1 MIHEL
6 TRTLALAAA
15 TGAIAAPAASARL
28 PAPDPVTRSTAGF
41 AARPLTANAPIDL
54 RSPDAR
60 DASTPVTV
68 DLRSPDAALPV
79 GPSTAHPVAVPSSI
93 GSPADPSGFDLGS
106 AAVGA
111 GLALVVA
118 FASVGMIWA
127 LGRRRSHASR
137 RGVAPLSS

>member
-1 MIHEL
+1 MIHKL

-15 TGAIAAPAASARL
+15 IGAIAAPAASARL

-41 AARPLTANAPIDL
+41 APQPLTVNAPIDL
-54 RSPDAR
+54 RSPDAE
-60 DASTPVTV
+60 
-68 DLRSPDAALPV
+68 LPV
-79 GPSTAHPVAVPSSI
+79 GSSTAHPVAVPSSI

-111 GLALVVA
+111 GFALVVA

-137 RGVAPLSS
+137 RGVAPLGS

>member
-1 MIHEL
+1 MIHKL

-41 AARPLTANAPIDL
+41 APQPLTVNAPIDL
-54 RSPDAR
+54 RSPDA
-60 DASTPVTV
+60 STPVAV

-79 GPSTAHPVAVPSSI
+79 GSSTAHPVAVPSSI

-111 GLALVVA
+111 GFALVVA

-137 RGVAPLSS
+137 RGVAPLGS

>member
-1 MIHEL
+1 MRRHRHTTVRSL
-6 TRTLALAAA
+6 VLAGVMSAALVTPGVA
-15 TGAIAAPAASARL
+15 QDLRSPDVRDQASAIR
-28 PAPDPVTRSTAGF
+28 
-41 AARPLTANAPIDL
+41 APIDL

-79 GPSTAHPVAVPSSI
+79 GPSTAHPVAVPSSL